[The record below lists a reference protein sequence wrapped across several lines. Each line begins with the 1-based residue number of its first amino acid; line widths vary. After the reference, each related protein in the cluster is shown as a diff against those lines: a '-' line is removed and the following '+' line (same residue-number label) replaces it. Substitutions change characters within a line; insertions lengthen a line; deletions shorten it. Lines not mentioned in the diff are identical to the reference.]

1 MNALFQQYQPF
12 FDYTVQCLNQAIMIP
27 KVEETAEKELLA
39 VSFNQDCSAL
49 AVGHDDGYALYL
61 LRSIESLEKVHESST
76 PKRTCVIE
84 RLFSSSLITFVSME
98 HTRKL
103 SVYHYQKDNEICNHN
118 YSSAILSVR
127 LNRKRVVVC
136 LEESI
141 HVHNIRDMRLLHV
154 IRDTPSNPLG
164 LVDLS
169 PNEESCYL
177 AYPGSATTG
186 HVQIFDAETL
196 TATCGFAAHD
206 GPLAAIKFSPDS
218 TKIATASE
226 KGTVIRVFEVPTG
239 TRLFEFTRGMKR
251 CVIIHSLAFNADSTL
266 LASSSNT
273 ETIHVFSLIRPE
285 TNQDTQRSEETQD
298 NLTAWV
304 SYFSQQ
310 ATAYLPSHMNE
321 LMLREKSICTARLP
335 MAGTK
340 TVVGLPKINGTTYLV
355 VATAD
360 GYLFYYTIESDDKE
374 CSLIR
379 QFRIGPAAGDEP
391 SGSIVPIS
399 STTIGKKVESGEKK
413 EASHSPNERESTSP
427 PSRKPKSLNKSS
439 TPSSASSSP
448 PDQRDSS
455 SPDVRSKTEKVRP
468 TALKGHDSDLS
479 DSSSFSA
486 HHRQTYSDESG
497 SEAGPDHSG
506 IESPHDLNDMDE
518 FPPLKANFASD

>member
-1 MNALFQQYQPF
+1 MSSYFQSYQYYV
-12 FDYTVQCLNQAIMIP
+12 DYTFDLLHQSIMIP
-27 KVEETAEKELLA
+27 KVEEARGRELLA

-49 AVGHDDGYALYL
+49 AVGHDDGYGLYL
-61 LRSIESLEKVHESST
+61 LRSVENLEKVHESST

-84 RLFSSSLITFVSME
+84 RLFSSSLVTFVSME

-118 YSSAILSVR
+118 YGSAILSVR
-127 LNRKRVVVC
+127 LNRKRVIVC

-141 HVHNIRDMRLLHV
+141 HVHNIRDMQLLHV
-154 IRDTPSNPLG
+154 IKDTPANPLG
-164 LVDLS
+164 LIDLS

-186 HVQIFDAETL
+186 HVQVFDADSI

-239 TRLFEFTRGMKR
+239 NRLFEFTRGMKR
-251 CVIIHSLAFNADSTL
+251 CVTIHSLAFSADSTL

-273 ETIHVFSLIRPE
+273 ETIHVFSLVRPE
-285 TNQDTQRSEETQD
+285 PAQDSQRPEEAQD
-298 NLTAWV
+298 NITAWV

-335 MAGTK
+335 VAGNK

-355 VATAD
+355 VATSD

-379 QFRIGPAAGDEP
+379 QFRIGPTIGEEET
-391 SGSIVPIS
+391 GSIVPIGS
-399 STTIGKKVESGEKK
+399 RRDGDGDKTEQSYSPIDRDS
-413 EASHSPNERESTSP
+413 ASPA
-427 PSRKPKSLNKSS
+427 PSARKPKPPVKAS

-455 SPDVRSKTEKVRP
+455 SPDVRSKSEKLRP
-468 TALKGHDSDLS
+468 VPLKSPDSDLS
-479 DSSSFSA
+479 DSSSISA
-486 HHRQTYSDESG
+486 HQRQNYSDESG
-497 SEAGPDHSG
+497 SEGGPDNSG

-518 FPPLKANFASD
+518 FPPLKANFSSD